1 MSAIPVITA
10 SLKHIIY
17 EITLG
22 KEVVDM
28 RFNNKKRIPPKYI
41 LLILTAVCLILLGAS
56 AAFDEILTPLRLVTG
71 VTITPMQ
78 KGINTIGCWVTEK
91 IDMLADIKDLQSEN
105 EELRAQLNAYQAE
118 NRLMMSD
125 TNELNDLRQ
134 LYELDSRYPD
144 YEKVAANVI
153 SKDGGNWFDT
163 FILDKGSAAGI
174 QVGCNVMAGNGLVGI
189 VTEVGPNYSKVR
201 AIIDD
206 NSNVSAMFLTS
217 ASLCNVVGD
226 EKYMDEGYIRVEHID
241 KDLEVSEGDEL
252 ITSNISDKFLP
263 GITIGY
269 VRNLTLDSNNLTMS
283 ADLVPAVDFDNIQT
297 VLVVLELKQDEK
309 GNE

>member
-1 MSAIPVITA
+1 
-10 SLKHIIY
+10 
-17 EITLG
+17 
-22 KEVVDM
+22 M
-28 RFNNKKRIPPKYI
+28 RFNNKKSIPPKYI
-41 LLILTAVCLILLGAS
+41 LLILTMVCLLLIGAS
-56 AAFDEILTPLRLVTG
+56 VAFEEVLTPLRFITG

-78 KGINTIGCWVTEK
+78 KGINAVGNWVTDK
-91 IDMLADIKDLQSEN
+91 IDMLADIRDLQAEN
-105 EELRAQLNAYQAE
+105 EELRAQLDAYQSE
-118 NRLMMSD
+118 NKMIMSD
-125 TNELNDLRQ
+125 TNELNDLRK

-153 SKDGGNWFDT
+153 SKDSGNWFDT
-163 FILDKGSAAGI
+163 FILDKGSNAGI

-206 NSNVSAMFLTS
+206 NSNVSAMFLTNS
-217 ASLCNVVGD
+217 SLCNVIGD
-226 EKYMDEGYIRVEHID
+226 EKYMDDGYIRVEHID
-241 KDLEVSEGDEL
+241 KDLDVSEGDEL
-252 ITSNISDKFLP
+252 VTSNISDKFLP

-269 VRNLTLDSNNLTMS
+269 VQNLTLDSNNLTMS

-297 VLVVLELKQDEK
+297 VLVVLELKQSKE

>member
-1 MSAIPVITA
+1 
-10 SLKHIIY
+10 
-17 EITLG
+17 
-22 KEVVDM
+22 M
-28 RFNNKKRIPPKYI
+28 RFNNKKSIPPKYI
-41 LLILTAVCLILLGAS
+41 LLILTMVCLLLIGAS
-56 AAFDEILTPLRLVTG
+56 VAFEEVLTPLRFITG

-78 KGINTIGCWVTEK
+78 KGINAVGSWVTDK
-91 IDMLADIKDLQSEN
+91 IDMLADIRDLQAEN
-105 EELRAQLNAYQAE
+105 EELRSQLDAYQSE
-118 NRLMMSD
+118 NKMIMSD
-125 TNELNDLRQ
+125 TNELNDLRK

-153 SKDGGNWFDT
+153 SKDSGNWFDT
-163 FILDKGSAAGI
+163 FILDKGSNVGI

-189 VTEVGPNYSKVR
+189 VTEAGPNYAKVR

-206 NSNVSAMFLTS
+206 NSNVSAMFLTNS
-217 ASLCNVVGD
+217 SLCNVVGD

-241 KDLEVSEGDEL
+241 KDLDVSEGDEL
-252 ITSNISDKFLP
+252 VTSNISDKFLP

-269 VRNLTLDSNNLTMS
+269 VQNLTLDSNNLTMS

-297 VLVVLELKQDEK
+297 VLVVLDQKQSEK

>member
-1 MSAIPVITA
+1 
-10 SLKHIIY
+10 
-17 EITLG
+17 
-22 KEVVDM
+22 M
-28 RFNNKKRIPPKYI
+28 RFNNKKSIPPKYI
-41 LLILTAVCLILLGAS
+41 LLILTMVCLLLIGAS
-56 AAFDEILTPLRLVTG
+56 VAFEEVLTPLRFITG

-78 KGINTIGCWVTEK
+78 RGINAVGNWVTDK
-91 IDMLADIKDLQSEN
+91 IDMLADIRDLQAEN
-105 EELRAQLNAYQAE
+105 EELRAQLDAYQTE
-118 NRLMMSD
+118 NKMIMSD
-125 TNELNDLRQ
+125 TNELNDLRK

-153 SKDGGNWFDT
+153 SKDSGNWFDT
-163 FILDKGSAAGI
+163 FILDKGSNAGI

-206 NSNVSAMFLTS
+206 NSNVSAMFLTNS
-217 ASLCNVVGD
+217 SLCNVVGD
-226 EKYMDEGYIRVEHID
+226 EKYMDDGYIRVEHID
-241 KDLEVSEGDEL
+241 KDLDVSEGDEL
-252 ITSNISDKFLP
+252 VTSNISDKFLP

-269 VRNLTLDSNNLTMS
+269 VQKLTLDSNNLTMS

-297 VLVVLELKQDEK
+297 VLVVLELKQSKE

>member
-1 MSAIPVITA
+1 
-10 SLKHIIY
+10 
-17 EITLG
+17 
-22 KEVVDM
+22 M
-28 RFNNKKRIPPKYI
+28 RFNNKKSIPPKYI
-41 LLILTAVCLILLGAS
+41 LLILTMVCLLLIGAS
-56 AAFDEILTPLRLVTG
+56 VAFEEVLTPLRFITG

-78 KGINTIGCWVTEK
+78 KGINAVGNWVTDK
-91 IDMLADIKDLQSEN
+91 IDMLADIHDLQAEN
-105 EELRAQLNAYQAE
+105 EELRTQLDAYQSE
-118 NRLMMSD
+118 NKMIMSD
-125 TNELNDLRQ
+125 TNELNDLRK

-153 SKDGGNWFDT
+153 SKDSGNWFDT
-163 FILDKGSAAGI
+163 FILDKGSNAGI

-206 NSNVSAMFLTS
+206 NSNVSAMFLTNS
-217 ASLCNVVGD
+217 SLCNVVGD
-226 EKYMDEGYIRVEHID
+226 EKYMDDGYIRVEHID
-241 KDLEVSEGDEL
+241 KDLDVSEGDEL
-252 ITSNISDKFLP
+252 VTSNISDKFLP

-269 VRNLTLDSNNLTMS
+269 VQNLTLDSNNLTMS

-297 VLVVLELKQDEK
+297 VLVVLELKQSKE

>member
-1 MSAIPVITA
+1 
-10 SLKHIIY
+10 
-17 EITLG
+17 
-22 KEVVDM
+22 M
-28 RFNNKKRIPPKYI
+28 RFNNKKSIPPKYI
-41 LLILTAVCLILLGAS
+41 LLILTMVCLLLIGAS
-56 AAFDEILTPLRLVTG
+56 VAFEEVLTPLRFITG

-78 KGINTIGCWVTEK
+78 KGINAVGNWVTNK
-91 IDMLADIKDLQSEN
+91 IDMLADIRDLQAEN
-105 EELRAQLNAYQAE
+105 EELRTQLDAYQSE
-118 NRLMMSD
+118 NKMIMSD
-125 TNELNDLRQ
+125 TNELNDLRK

-153 SKDGGNWFDT
+153 SKDSGNWFDT
-163 FILDKGSAAGI
+163 FILDKGSNAGI

-206 NSNVSAMFLTS
+206 NSNVSAMFLTNS
-217 ASLCNVVGD
+217 SLCNVVGD
-226 EKYMDEGYIRVEHID
+226 EKYMDDGYIRVEHID
-241 KDLEVSEGDEL
+241 KDLDVAEGDEL
-252 ITSNISDKFLP
+252 VTSNISDKFLP

-269 VRNLTLDSNNLTMS
+269 VQNLTLDSNNLTMS

-297 VLVVLELKQDEK
+297 VLVVLELKQSKE

>member
-1 MSAIPVITA
+1 
-10 SLKHIIY
+10 
-17 EITLG
+17 
-22 KEVVDM
+22 M
-28 RFNNKKRIPPKYI
+28 RFNNKKSIPPKYI
-41 LLILTAVCLILLGAS
+41 LLILTMVCLLLIGAS
-56 AAFDEILTPLRLVTG
+56 VAFEDVLTPLRFITG

-78 KGINTIGCWVTEK
+78 KGINAVGNWVTDK
-91 IDMLADIKDLQSEN
+91 IDMLAAIRDLQAEN
-105 EELRAQLNAYQAE
+105 EELRAQLDAYQSE
-118 NRLMMSD
+118 NKMIMSD
-125 TNELNDLRQ
+125 TNELNDLRK

-153 SKDGGNWFDT
+153 SKDSGNWFDT
-163 FILDKGSAAGI
+163 FILDKGSNVGI

-206 NSNVSAMFLTS
+206 NSNVSAMFLTNS
-217 ASLCNVVGD
+217 SLCNVIGD
-226 EKYMDEGYIRVEHID
+226 EKYMDDGYIRVEHID
-241 KDLEVSEGDEL
+241 KDLDVSEGDEL
-252 ITSNISDKFLP
+252 VTSNISDKFLP

-269 VRNLTLDSNNLTMS
+269 VQNLTLDSNNLTMS

-297 VLVVLELKQDEK
+297 VLVVLELKQSKE

>member
-1 MSAIPVITA
+1 
-10 SLKHIIY
+10 
-17 EITLG
+17 
-22 KEVVDM
+22 M
-28 RFNNKKRIPPKYI
+28 RFNNKKSIPPKYI
-41 LLILTAVCLILLGAS
+41 LLILTMVCLLLIGAS
-56 AAFDEILTPLRLVTG
+56 VAFEEVLTPLRFITG

-78 KGINTIGCWVTEK
+78 KGINAVGNWVTDK
-91 IDMLADIKDLQSEN
+91 IDMLTDIRDLQAEN
-105 EELRAQLNAYQAE
+105 EELRTQLDAYQSE
-118 NRLMMSD
+118 NKMIMSD
-125 TNELNDLRQ
+125 TNELNDLRK

-153 SKDGGNWFDT
+153 SKDSGNWFDT
-163 FILDKGSAAGI
+163 FILDKGSNAGI

-206 NSNVSAMFLTS
+206 NSNVSAMFLTNS
-217 ASLCNVVGD
+217 SLCNVVGD
-226 EKYMDEGYIRVEHID
+226 EKYMDDGYIRVEHID
-241 KDLEVSEGDEL
+241 KDLDVSEGDEL
-252 ITSNISDKFLP
+252 VTSNISDKFLP

-269 VRNLTLDSNNLTMS
+269 VQKLTLDSNNLTMS

-297 VLVVLELKQDEK
+297 VLVVLELKQSKE

>member
-1 MSAIPVITA
+1 
-10 SLKHIIY
+10 
-17 EITLG
+17 
-22 KEVVDM
+22 M
-28 RFNNKKRIPPKYI
+28 RFNNKKSIPPTYI
-41 LLILTAVCLILLGAS
+41 LLILTMVCLLLIGAS
-56 AAFDEILTPLRLVTG
+56 VAFEEVLTPLRFITG

-78 KGINTIGCWVTEK
+78 KGINAVGNWVTDK
-91 IDMLADIKDLQSEN
+91 IDMLADIRDLQAEN
-105 EELRAQLNAYQAE
+105 EELRTQLDAYQSE
-118 NRLMMSD
+118 NKMIMSD
-125 TNELNDLRQ
+125 TNELNDLRK

-153 SKDGGNWFDT
+153 SKDSGNWFDT
-163 FILDKGSAAGI
+163 FILDKGSNAGI

-206 NSNVSAMFLTS
+206 NSNVSAMFLTNS
-217 ASLCNVVGD
+217 SLCNVIGD
-226 EKYMDEGYIRVEHID
+226 EKYMDDGYIRVEHID
-241 KDLEVSEGDEL
+241 KDLDVSEGDEL
-252 ITSNISDKFLP
+252 VTSNISDKFLP

-269 VRNLTLDSNNLTMS
+269 VQKLTLDSNNLTMS

-297 VLVVLELKQDEK
+297 VLVVLELKQSKE

>member
-1 MSAIPVITA
+1 
-10 SLKHIIY
+10 
-17 EITLG
+17 
-22 KEVVDM
+22 M
-28 RFNNKKRIPPKYI
+28 RFNNKKSIPPKYI
-41 LLILTAVCLILLGAS
+41 LLILTMVCLLLIGAS
-56 AAFDEILTPLRLVTG
+56 VAFEEVLTPLRFITG

-78 KGINTIGCWVTEK
+78 KGINAVGSWVTDK
-91 IDMLADIKDLQSEN
+91 IDMLADIRDLQAEN
-105 EELRAQLNAYQAE
+105 EELRSQLDAYQSE
-118 NRLMMSD
+118 NKMIMSD
-125 TNELNDLRQ
+125 TNELNDLRK

-153 SKDGGNWFDT
+153 SKDSGNWFDT
-163 FILDKGSAAGI
+163 FILDKGSNVGI

-189 VTEVGPNYSKVR
+189 VTEVGPNYAKVR

-206 NSNVSAMFLTS
+206 NSNVSAMFLTNS
-217 ASLCNVVGD
+217 SLCNVVGD

-241 KDLEVSEGDEL
+241 KDLDVSEGDEL
-252 ITSNISDKFLP
+252 VTSNISDKFLP

-269 VRNLTLDSNNLTMS
+269 VQNLTLDSNNLTMS

-297 VLVVLELKQDEK
+297 VLVVLDLKQSEK

>member
-1 MSAIPVITA
+1 
-10 SLKHIIY
+10 
-17 EITLG
+17 
-22 KEVVDM
+22 M
-28 RFNNKKRIPPKYI
+28 RFNNKKSIPPKYI
-41 LLILTAVCLILLGAS
+41 LLILTMVCLLLIGAS
-56 AAFDEILTPLRLVTG
+56 VAFEEVLTPLRFITG

-78 KGINTIGCWVTEK
+78 KGINAVGNWVTDK
-91 IDMLADIKDLQSEN
+91 IDMLADIRDLQAEN
-105 EELRAQLNAYQAE
+105 DELRAQLDAYQSE
-118 NRLMMSD
+118 NKMIMSD
-125 TNELNDLRQ
+125 TNELNDLRK

-153 SKDGGNWFDT
+153 SKDSGNWFDT
-163 FILDKGSAAGI
+163 FILDKGSNAGI

-206 NSNVSAMFLTS
+206 NSNVSAMFLTNS
-217 ASLCNVVGD
+217 SLCNVVGD
-226 EKYMDEGYIRVEHID
+226 EKYMDDGYIRVEHID
-241 KDLEVSEGDEL
+241 KDLDVSEGDEL
-252 ITSNISDKFLP
+252 VTSNISDKFLP

-269 VRNLTLDSNNLTMS
+269 VQNLTLDSNNLTMS

-297 VLVVLELKQDEK
+297 VLVVLELKQSKE

>member
-1 MSAIPVITA
+1 
-10 SLKHIIY
+10 
-17 EITLG
+17 
-22 KEVVDM
+22 M
-28 RFNNKKRIPPKYI
+28 RFNNKKSIPPKYI
-41 LLILTAVCLILLGAS
+41 LLILTMVCLLLIGAS
-56 AAFDEILTPLRLVTG
+56 VAFEEVLTPLRFITG

-78 KGINTIGCWVTEK
+78 KGINAVGNWVTDK
-91 IDMLADIKDLQSEN
+91 IDMLADIRDLQAEN
-105 EELRAQLNAYQAE
+105 EELRTQLDAYQSE
-118 NRLMMSD
+118 NKMIMSD
-125 TNELNDLRQ
+125 TNELNDLRK

-153 SKDGGNWFDT
+153 SKDSGNWFDT
-163 FILDKGSAAGI
+163 FILDKGSNAGI

-206 NSNVSAMFLTS
+206 NSNVSAMFLTNS
-217 ASLCNVVGD
+217 SLCNVIGD
-226 EKYMDEGYIRVEHID
+226 EKYMDDGYIRVEHID
-241 KDLEVSEGDEL
+241 KDLDVSEGDEL
-252 ITSNISDKFLP
+252 VTSNISDKFLP

-269 VRNLTLDSNNLTMS
+269 VQNLTLDSNNLTMS

-297 VLVVLELKQDEK
+297 VLVVLELKQSKE

>member
-1 MSAIPVITA
+1 
-10 SLKHIIY
+10 
-17 EITLG
+17 
-22 KEVVDM
+22 M
-28 RFNNKKRIPPKYI
+28 RFNNKKSIPPKYI
-41 LLILTAVCLILLGAS
+41 LLILTMVCLLLIGAS
-56 AAFDEILTPLRLVTG
+56 VAFEEVLTPLRFITG

-78 KGINTIGCWVTEK
+78 KGINAVGNWVTDK
-91 IDMLADIKDLQSEN
+91 IDMLADIRDLQAEN
-105 EELRAQLNAYQAE
+105 EELRAQLDSYQSE
-118 NRLMMSD
+118 NKMIMSD
-125 TNELNDLRQ
+125 TNELNDLRK

-153 SKDGGNWFDT
+153 SKDSGNWFDT
-163 FILDKGSAAGI
+163 FILDKGSNAGI

-206 NSNVSAMFLTS
+206 NSNVSAMFLTNS
-217 ASLCNVVGD
+217 SLCTVIGD
-226 EKYMDEGYIRVEHID
+226 EKYMDDGYIRVEHID
-241 KDLEVSEGDEL
+241 KDLDVSEGDEL
-252 ITSNISDKFLP
+252 VTSNISDKFLP

-269 VRNLTLDSNNLTMS
+269 VQNLTLDSNNLTMS

-297 VLVVLELKQDEK
+297 VLVVLELKQSKE

>member
-1 MSAIPVITA
+1 
-10 SLKHIIY
+10 
-17 EITLG
+17 
-22 KEVVDM
+22 M
-28 RFNNKKRIPPKYI
+28 RFNNKKSIPPKYI
-41 LLILTAVCLILLGAS
+41 LLILTMVCLLLIGAS
-56 AAFDEILTPLRLVTG
+56 VAFEEVLTPLRFITG

-78 KGINTIGCWVTEK
+78 RGINAVGNWVTDK
-91 IDMLADIKDLQSEN
+91 IDMLADIRDLQAEN
-105 EELRAQLNAYQAE
+105 EELRTQLDAYQSE
-118 NRLMMSD
+118 NKMIMSD
-125 TNELNDLRQ
+125 TNELNDLRK

-153 SKDGGNWFDT
+153 SKDSGNWFDT
-163 FILDKGSAAGI
+163 FILDKGSNAGI

-206 NSNVSAMFLTS
+206 NSNVSAMFLTNS
-217 ASLCNVVGD
+217 SLCNVVGD
-226 EKYMDEGYIRVEHID
+226 EKYMVDGYIRVEHID
-241 KDLEVSEGDEL
+241 KDLDVSEGDEL
-252 ITSNISDKFLP
+252 VTSNISDKFLP

-269 VRNLTLDSNNLTMS
+269 VQKLTLDSNNLTMS

-297 VLVVLELKQDEK
+297 VLVVLELKQSKE

>member
-1 MSAIPVITA
+1 
-10 SLKHIIY
+10 
-17 EITLG
+17 
-22 KEVVDM
+22 M
-28 RFNNKKRIPPKYI
+28 RFNNKKSIPPKYI
-41 LLILTAVCLILLGAS
+41 LLILTMVCLLLIGAS
-56 AAFDEILTPLRLVTG
+56 VAFEEVLTPLRFITG

-78 KGINTIGCWVTEK
+78 RGINAVGNWVTDK
-91 IDMLADIKDLQSEN
+91 IDMLADIRDLQAEN
-105 EELRAQLNAYQAE
+105 EELRAQLDAYQSE
-118 NRLMMSD
+118 NKMIMSD
-125 TNELNDLRQ
+125 TNELNDLRK

-153 SKDGGNWFDT
+153 SKDSGNWFDT
-163 FILDKGSAAGI
+163 FILDKGSNAGI

-206 NSNVSAMFLTS
+206 NSNVSAMFLTNS
-217 ASLCNVVGD
+217 SLCNVVGD
-226 EKYMDEGYIRVEHID
+226 EKYMDDGYIRVEHID
-241 KDLEVSEGDEL
+241 KDLDVSEGDEL
-252 ITSNISDKFLP
+252 VTSNISDKFLP

-269 VRNLTLDSNNLTMS
+269 VQNLTLDSNNLTMS

-297 VLVVLELKQDEK
+297 VLVVLELKQSKE

>member
-1 MSAIPVITA
+1 
-10 SLKHIIY
+10 
-17 EITLG
+17 
-22 KEVVDM
+22 M
-28 RFNNKKRIPPKYI
+28 RFNNKKSIPPKYI
-41 LLILTAVCLILLGAS
+41 LLILTMVCLLLIGAS
-56 AAFDEILTPLRLVTG
+56 VAFEEVLTPLRFITG

-78 KGINTIGCWVTEK
+78 KGINAVGNWVTDK
-91 IDMLADIKDLQSEN
+91 IDMLADIRDLQAEN
-105 EELRAQLNAYQAE
+105 EELRTQLDAYQSE
-118 NRLMMSD
+118 NKMIMSD
-125 TNELNDLRQ
+125 TNELNDLRK

-153 SKDGGNWFDT
+153 SKDSGNWFDT
-163 FILDKGSAAGI
+163 FILDKGSNAGI

-206 NSNVSAMFLTS
+206 NSNVSAMFLTNS
-217 ASLCNVVGD
+217 SLCNVVGD
-226 EKYMDEGYIRVEHID
+226 EKYMDDGYIRVEHID
-241 KDLEVSEGDEL
+241 KDLDVSEGDEL
-252 ITSNISDKFLP
+252 VTSNISDKFLP

-269 VRNLTLDSNNLTMS
+269 VQNLTLDSNNLTMS

-297 VLVVLELKQDEK
+297 VLVVLKLKQSKE

>member
-1 MSAIPVITA
+1 
-10 SLKHIIY
+10 
-17 EITLG
+17 
-22 KEVVDM
+22 M
-28 RFNNKKRIPPKYI
+28 RFNNKKSIPPKYI
-41 LLILTAVCLILLGAS
+41 LLILTMVCLLLIGAS
-56 AAFDEILTPLRLVTG
+56 VAFEEVLTPLRFITG

-78 KGINTIGCWVTEK
+78 KGINAVGNWVTDK
-91 IDMLADIKDLQSEN
+91 IDMLADIRDLQAEN
-105 EELRAQLNAYQAE
+105 EELRTQLDAYQSE
-118 NRLMMSD
+118 NKMIMSD
-125 TNELNDLRQ
+125 TNELNDLRK

-153 SKDGGNWFDT
+153 SKDSGNWFDT
-163 FILDKGSAAGI
+163 FILDKVSNAGI

-206 NSNVSAMFLTS
+206 NSNVSAMFLTNS
-217 ASLCNVVGD
+217 SLCNVVGD
-226 EKYMDEGYIRVEHID
+226 EKYMDDGYIRVEHID
-241 KDLEVSEGDEL
+241 KDLDVSEGDEL
-252 ITSNISDKFLP
+252 VTSNISDKFLP

-269 VRNLTLDSNNLTMS
+269 VQNLTLDSNNLTMS

-297 VLVVLELKQDEK
+297 VLVVLELKQSKE

>member
-1 MSAIPVITA
+1 
-10 SLKHIIY
+10 
-17 EITLG
+17 
-22 KEVVDM
+22 M
-28 RFNNKKRIPPKYI
+28 RFNNKKSIPPKYI
-41 LLILTAVCLILLGAS
+41 LLILTMVCLLLIGAS
-56 AAFDEILTPLRLVTG
+56 VAFEEVLTPLRFITG

-78 KGINTIGCWVTEK
+78 KGINAVGNWVTDK
-91 IDMLADIKDLQSEN
+91 IDMLADIRDLQAEN
-105 EELRAQLNAYQAE
+105 EELRAQLDSYQSE
-118 NRLMMSD
+118 NKMIMSD
-125 TNELNDLRQ
+125 TNELNDLRK

-153 SKDGGNWFDT
+153 SKDSGNWFDT
-163 FILDKGSAAGI
+163 FILDKGSNAGI

-206 NSNVSAMFLTS
+206 NSNVSAMFLTNS
-217 ASLCNVVGD
+217 SLCNVIGD
-226 EKYMDEGYIRVEHID
+226 EKYMDDGYIRVEHID
-241 KDLEVSEGDEL
+241 KDLDVSEGDEL
-252 ITSNISDKFLP
+252 VTSNISDKFLP

-269 VRNLTLDSNNLTMS
+269 VQKLTLDSNNLTMS

-297 VLVVLELKQDEK
+297 VLVVLELKQSKE

>member
-1 MSAIPVITA
+1 
-10 SLKHIIY
+10 
-17 EITLG
+17 
-22 KEVVDM
+22 M
-28 RFNNKKRIPPKYI
+28 RFNNKKSIPPKYI
-41 LLILTAVCLILLGAS
+41 LLILTMVCLLLIGVS
-56 AAFDEILTPLRLVTG
+56 VAFEEVLTPLRFITG

-78 KGINTIGCWVTEK
+78 KGINAVGNWVTDK
-91 IDMLADIKDLQSEN
+91 IDMLADIRDLQAEN
-105 EELRAQLNAYQAE
+105 EELRTQLDAYQSE
-118 NRLMMSD
+118 NKMIMSD
-125 TNELNDLRQ
+125 TNELNDLRK

-153 SKDGGNWFDT
+153 SKDSGNWFDT
-163 FILDKGSAAGI
+163 FILDKGSNAGI

-206 NSNVSAMFLTS
+206 NSNVSAMFLTNS
-217 ASLCNVVGD
+217 SLCNVIGD
-226 EKYMDEGYIRVEHID
+226 EKYMDDGYIRVEHID
-241 KDLEVSEGDEL
+241 KDLDVSEGDEL
-252 ITSNISDKFLP
+252 VTSNISDKFLP

-269 VRNLTLDSNNLTMS
+269 VQKLTLDSNNLTMS

-297 VLVVLELKQDEK
+297 VLVVLELKQSKE

>member
-1 MSAIPVITA
+1 
-10 SLKHIIY
+10 
-17 EITLG
+17 
-22 KEVVDM
+22 M
-28 RFNNKKRIPPKYI
+28 RFNNKKSIPPKYI
-41 LLILTAVCLILLGAS
+41 LLILTMVCLLLIGAS
-56 AAFDEILTPLRLVTG
+56 VAFEDVLTPLRFITG

-78 KGINTIGCWVTEK
+78 KGINAVGNWVTDK
-91 IDMLADIKDLQSEN
+91 IDMLADIRDLQAEN
-105 EELRAQLNAYQAE
+105 EELRAQLDAYQSE
-118 NRLMMSD
+118 NKMIMSD
-125 TNELNDLRQ
+125 TNELNDLRK

-153 SKDGGNWFDT
+153 SKDSGNWFDT
-163 FILDKGSAAGI
+163 FILDKGSNVGI

-206 NSNVSAMFLTS
+206 NSNVSAMFLTNS
-217 ASLCNVVGD
+217 SLCNVIGD
-226 EKYMDEGYIRVEHID
+226 EKYMDDGYIRVEHID
-241 KDLEVSEGDEL
+241 KDLDVSEGDEL
-252 ITSNISDKFLP
+252 VTSNISDKFLP

-269 VRNLTLDSNNLTMS
+269 VQNLTLDSNNLTMS

-297 VLVVLELKQDEK
+297 VLVVLELKQSKE

>member
-1 MSAIPVITA
+1 
-10 SLKHIIY
+10 
-17 EITLG
+17 
-22 KEVVDM
+22 M
-28 RFNNKKRIPPKYI
+28 RFNNKKSIPPKYI
-41 LLILTAVCLILLGAS
+41 LLILTMVCLLLIGAS
-56 AAFDEILTPLRLVTG
+56 VAFEEVLTPLRFITG

-78 KGINTIGCWVTEK
+78 KGINAVGNWVTDK
-91 IDMLADIKDLQSEN
+91 IDMLADIRDLQAEN
-105 EELRAQLNAYQAE
+105 EELRSQLDAYQSE
-118 NRLMMSD
+118 NKMIMSD
-125 TNELNDLRQ
+125 TNELNDLRK

-153 SKDGGNWFDT
+153 SKDSGNWFDT
-163 FILDKGSAAGI
+163 FILDKGSNAGI

-206 NSNVSAMFLTS
+206 NSNVSAMFLTNS
-217 ASLCNVVGD
+217 SLCNVVGD
-226 EKYMDEGYIRVEHID
+226 EKYMDDGYIRVEHID
-241 KDLEVSEGDEL
+241 KDLDVSEGDEL
-252 ITSNISDKFLP
+252 VTSNISDKFLP

-269 VRNLTLDSNNLTMS
+269 VQKLTLDSNNLTMS

-297 VLVVLELKQDEK
+297 VLVVLELKQSKE